1 MSNSIAE
8 ETRAAKTGDP
18 DPVEVA
24 LRWSDVDQYGHINNC
39 AIMRLLEEARLRWLH
54 RSGYFKD
61 IAAVVASHQV
71 TYLRPL
77 YYSEEPALVT
87 VAPILVRRGSFDL
100 RHVIRDAGES
110 EVARATTRLVL
121 IDLETQRPQS
131 LPDGLSSFL
140 GSRI

>member
-1 MSNSIAE
+1 MSSSFTE
-8 ETRAAKTGDP
+8 EAHAAKTGDP
-18 DPVEVA
+18 NSVKVA

-39 AIMRLLEEARLRWLH
+39 AIMRLLEEARLRWLY

-61 IAAVVASHQV
+61 MTAVVASHQV

-100 RHVIRDAGES
+100 HHVIRDAADS
-110 EVARATTRLVL
+110 EIARATTRLVL
-121 IDLETQRPQS
+121 IDLETQHPQS
-131 LPDGLSSFL
+131 LPDGLNAFL
-140 GSRI
+140 TSRI